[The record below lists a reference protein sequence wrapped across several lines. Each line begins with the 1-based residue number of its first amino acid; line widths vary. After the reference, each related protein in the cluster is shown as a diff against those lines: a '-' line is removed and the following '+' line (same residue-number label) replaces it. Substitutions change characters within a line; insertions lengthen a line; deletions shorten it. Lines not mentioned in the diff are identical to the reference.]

1 LTGPAVNALT
11 VTTQVNQMKDRREMI
26 ESQTALL
33 YIMVMMSAA
42 DSEMSDREIAR
53 IGEMVRQLPVFQGFD
68 TDQMA
73 DVAQECAAVLAQ
85 DDGLDTAL
93 TQIRD
98 ALPDHLRET
107 AYLVACDIAI
117 ADAKAEQ
124 EELRLLEMLRHT
136 LDLDR
141 LNAAAIERATRA
153 RYATA

>member
-1 LTGPAVNALT
+1 
-11 VTTQVNQMKDRREMI
+11 MI

-53 IGEMVRQLPVFQGFD
+53 IGEMVRQLPVFRGFD
-68 TDQMA
+68 ADQMA

-85 DDGLDTAL
+85 DDGLETAL
-93 TQIRD
+93 AQIRY

-136 LDLDR
+136 LNLDR

>member
-1 LTGPAVNALT
+1 
-11 VTTQVNQMKDRREMI
+11 MI

-33 YIMVMMSAA
+33 YTMVMMSAA
-42 DSEMSDREIAR
+42 DSEMSDREISR
-53 IGEMVRQLPVFQGFD
+53 IGEIVRQLPVFKGFD
-68 TDQMA
+68 SDQMA
-73 DVAQECAAVLAQ
+73 GVAQECAELLAQ
-85 DDGLDTAL
+85 DNGLDKAL
-93 TQIRD
+93 SQISN

-117 ADAKAEQ
+117 ADEKAEQ
-124 EELRLLEMLRHT
+124 EELRLLEMLRDT